1 MARRFNV
8 PPQTPAPSASAPGE
22 RLAYGVDE
30 AAACLGLSRAHVYRL
45 IAQGRLQP
53 RKSGKRTLI
62 LRSDLVA
69 FLESLPH

>member
-1 MARRFNV
+1 MAARFRR
-8 PPQTPAPSASAPGE
+8 PPQPAALSASAPRE
-22 RLAYGVDE
+22 RLAYSVDE
-30 AAACLGLSRAHVYRL
+30 AAACLGLSRAHVYRM

-53 RKSGKRTLI
+53 RKAGKRTLI